1 MKWRYELRQ
10 ERRKDIETERNVT
23 MYSGLV
29 SGRPEVPPCSAVT
42 KTLETFLS
50 GKNLR
55 LTITLRHSG
64 WTISNR
70 CSKSLNMRT
79 YLESHQ
85 AVEASLTEKNLDRLG
100 S

>member
-1 MKWRYELRQ
+1 
-10 ERRKDIETERNVT
+10 

-42 KTLETFLS
+42 KTLETIML
-50 GKNLR
+50 GKNL
-55 LTITLRHSG
+55 LLAITFRYPG

-85 AVEASLTEKNLDRLG
+85 AVEASLTEKNLDCLA